1 MFLSKNKKKP
11 IYSPMDPRFTVQ
23 KWDVRG
29 CMLHGHFNMMMFSRD
44 YLYPCRDHF
53 FDKQERK
60 RLRGKKKEAV
70 MSFERNAVER
80 GTLGVR
86 YEKGRRNESK
96 LLPTDRMGLDVDA
109 EGYVCT

>member
-1 MFLSKNKKKP
+1 
-11 IYSPMDPRFTVQ
+11 
-23 KWDVRG
+23 
-29 CMLHGHFNMMMFSRD
+29 MMILSRD

-70 MSFERNAVER
+70 MSLERNAVER

-86 YEKGRRNESK
+86 YEMGRWNESK
-96 LLPTDRMGLDVDA
+96 LLPQTEWGSM
-109 EGYVCT
+109 